1 MYSLLSEAGIYLEII
16 QNRLGI
22 KIIIHHKKSIFT
34 LQKKSKI
41 NAAITFEKYMS
52 KNGNKMAAN

>member
-1 MYSLLSEAGIYLEII
+1 MRIKFNIPKLHSHIFRHTHVSLLSEAGIYLEII

-34 LQKKSKI
+34 LQKNQK
-41 NAAITFEKYMS
+41 
-52 KNGNKMAAN
+52 